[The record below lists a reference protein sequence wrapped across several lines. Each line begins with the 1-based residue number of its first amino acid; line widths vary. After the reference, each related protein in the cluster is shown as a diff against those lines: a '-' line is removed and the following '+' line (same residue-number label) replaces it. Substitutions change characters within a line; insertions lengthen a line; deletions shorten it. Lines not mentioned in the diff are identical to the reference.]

1 MEYRPIFGCCSM
13 VQTDL
18 SMNRNKIDNILVART
33 KEFYVLSS
41 PAATLRPRPSP
52 GQQSRPSTLHIVVK
66 NEAKWRQNFAILI
79 LFSLVITYL
88 VSGGI
93 SDGQGQGSGQRGA
106 VLLRMGGD
114 FIYCSWLLVTFFPI
128 SITQYNVS
136 KWQTGSKIVLVN
148 PLQLVK

>member
-1 MEYRPIFGCCSM
+1 M

-52 GQQSRPSTLHIVVK
+52 GQQPGPARPSILHIVVK

-106 VLLRMGGD
+106 VLLRIGGGL
-114 FIYCSWLLVTFFPI
+114 YLLLLIIGDIFPH
-128 SITQYNVS
+128 
-136 KWQTGSKIVLVN
+136 
-148 PLQLVK
+148 

>member
-1 MEYRPIFGCCSM
+1 M

-106 VLLRMGGD
+106 VLLRMGGGGL
-114 FIYCSWLLVTFFPI
+114 YLLLLIIGDIFPH
-128 SITQYNVS
+128 
-136 KWQTGSKIVLVN
+136 
-148 PLQLVK
+148 